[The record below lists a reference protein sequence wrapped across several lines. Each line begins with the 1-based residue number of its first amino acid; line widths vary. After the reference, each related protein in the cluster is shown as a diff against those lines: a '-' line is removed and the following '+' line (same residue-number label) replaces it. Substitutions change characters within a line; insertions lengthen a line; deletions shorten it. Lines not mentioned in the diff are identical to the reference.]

1 VNSTALP
8 QAPTTGWLD
17 RLFRR
22 IEHRLAQPQS
32 YEWARS
38 HWATRWLV
46 RRRTQQLFGWMSG
59 FVHSQVLLACVRLGL
74 LSALAEQP
82 QTLVALSARLKVPE
96 QALLRLLSS
105 AVAMGLIRLESNAT
119 YRLGA
124 AGHVLLCQPGITA
137 MIEHNQLLYA
147 DLSEPDEFLRRSE
160 PGHMGQYWTYAHD
173 TTAAK
178 SAASGAPDL
187 VRYSGLMDASQGFV
201 ITEILDSF
209 PFEMHQQV
217 LDIGCGKG
225 RFMSA
230 LAQRHSH
237 LRVQLFDL
245 PAVVDMARQRFEQA
259 QLLGRAHC
267 VGGSFVDDPL
277 PTGADLVTLV
287 RVLHD
292 HDDDTVAALLRK
304 VWEILPAGGRVMI
317 AEPMC
322 LPEGHGEVVDPYF
335 HFYLLAMGAGRLR
348 TPTEVAQL
356 LTRGGFSGVEQV
368 PTAMPIHAQIVT
380 AQKIG
385 VNPWIEDKSS
395 I

>member
-1 VNSTALP
+1 ML
-8 QAPTTGWLD
+8 
-17 RLFRR
+17 RR
-22 IEHRLAQPQS
+22 IEQRLAQPQS

-59 FVHSQVLLACVRLGL
+59 FVQSQVLLASVRLGL
-74 LSALAEQP
+74 LEVLAEQP
-82 QTLVALSARLKVPE
+82 QTLDALSVRLNVPE
-96 QALLRLLSS
+96 QPLLRLLSS
-105 AVAMGLIRLESNAT
+105 AVAMGLLRLDSAEC
-119 YRLGA
+119 YRLAG
-124 AGHVLLCQPGITA
+124 AGHVLLSQPGITA

-147 DLSEPDEFLRRSE
+147 DMSEPDAFLRRSA
-160 PGHMGQYWTYAHD
+160 PGQMGQYWTYAHD
-173 TTAAK
+173 TPAAK
-178 SAASGAPDL
+178 SAALGAPDL

-209 PFEMHQQV
+209 PFALHAKV

-225 RFMSA
+225 RFMTA
-230 LAQRHSH
+230 LAQRHAH
-237 LRVQLFDL
+237 LQVQLFDL
-245 PAVVDMARQRFEQA
+245 PAVVELARQRLEQA
-259 QLLGRAHC
+259 QLLQRAQC

-277 PTGADLVTLV
+277 PVGADLVTLV

-292 HDDDTVAALLRK
+292 HDDDTVLALLRK
-304 VWEILPAGGRVMI
+304 VCEVLPSGGRVMI

-322 LPEGHGEVVDPYF
+322 LPSGQGEVVDPYF

-348 TPTEVAQL
+348 KPSEIEQL
-356 LTRGGFSGVEQV
+356 LIRSGFSSVEQV

-385 VNPWIEDKSS
+385 VNPKFGDKTS